1 MSVLIVVV
9 TQSIRDDGRKA
20 RKAQRASVG
29 IDTGPSVTACGVVRI
44 SAAPPRF
51 AASPHSAI
59 SGTRTRKPM
68 DQPIEILDTP
78 NSGSASSRKPRS
90 ATKDPRLLAA

>member
-20 RKAQRASVG
+20 RKAQCASVG
-29 IDTGPSVTACGVVRI
+29 IDTGPSVTACGG
-44 SAAPPRF
+44 AAEIRTTPQV
-51 AASPHSAI
+51 AVSPHSAI

-68 DQPIEILDTP
+68 DQPIEIFDTP

-90 ATKDPRLLAA
+90 ATRDPRLLAA